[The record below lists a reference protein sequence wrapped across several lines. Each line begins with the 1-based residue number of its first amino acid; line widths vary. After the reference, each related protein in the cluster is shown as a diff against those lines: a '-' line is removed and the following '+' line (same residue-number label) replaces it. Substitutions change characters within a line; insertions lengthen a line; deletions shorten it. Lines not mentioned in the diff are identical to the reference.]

1 MTEWRDE
8 PEPPSASGVAG
19 DFRSER
25 ARMES
30 PMTWSLPLC
39 RLGNVSV
46 RVHALF
52 LLLIAVE
59 LLRSSV
65 SAGGRTLALPPTA
78 MVLGSFF
85 ALSVL
90 HELARTVCYRRIG
103 GDLDEWLLWPL
114 GGLCTADAG
123 DREGGSA
130 WCAAGGWLVQALLAA
145 VVGGV
150 LYLQTGRLINGAVP
164 LPWSLEGFR
173 ELSLTD
179 AGAGVECLWLL
190 QWSLMVTLALGA
202 LPAFPLAGGQVILA
216 LLAQRRGWSVVAHL
230 VARSGVVCAVAL
242 LVAGLAFDGWTLS
255 ALALLVWIASRETA
269 LRVQATDALLHE
281 PLERRPPQRRAPK
294 DDQAELDRI
303 LEKINR
309 DGIKSLSMRE
319 RWRLKAATRRR
330 RDGDGGIR

>member
-1 MTEWRDE
+1 MMEWRDE
-8 PEPPSASGVAG
+8 PEPPTASGVAG
-19 DFRSER
+19 DFRSGR

-39 RLGNVSV
+39 RLGSVSV

-59 LLRSSV
+59 LLRASV

-78 MVLGSFF
+78 MMLGSFF
-85 ALSVL
+85 GLSVL
-90 HELARTVCYRRIG
+90 HELTRTLCYRRIG

-123 DREGGSA
+123 DREGGSG
-130 WCAAGGWLVQALLAA
+130 WCAASGWLAQALLAA
-145 VVGGV
+145 VVAAV
-150 LYLQTGRLINGAVP
+150 LYHQTGRVINGAMP

-173 ELSLTD
+173 ELSLAN
-179 AGAGVECLWLL
+179 AGAGTECLWLL
-190 QWSLMVTLALGA
+190 QWSLMVTLSLGA
-202 LPAFPLAGGQVILA
+202 LPAFPLAGGQVLLA
-216 LLAQRRGWSVVAHL
+216 LLAERRGWSAVAHL

-255 ALALLVWIASRETA
+255 ALAMLVWIASRETV
-269 LRVQATDALLHE
+269 LRVEATDALMQ
-281 PLERRPPQRRAPK
+281 ERPERIAPQRRAPS
-294 DDQAELDRI
+294 DDQAEIDRI

-309 DGIKSLSMRE
+309 DGIKSLSVRE

-330 RDGDGGIR
+330 RDEGGGIR

>member
-1 MTEWRDE
+1 MMSWQDE
-8 PEPPSASGVAG
+8 PDPPTAGGVAG
-19 DFRSER
+19 DFRSDR

-39 RLGNVSV
+39 RLGSVSV

-65 SAGGRTLALPPTA
+65 AAGGRTLALPPTA
-78 MVLGSFF
+78 LILGSFF
-85 ALSVL
+85 ALSLL
-90 HELARTVCYRRIG
+90 HELVRTVCYRRIG

-130 WCAAGGWLVQALLAA
+130 WCAASGWLAQTCVAA
-145 VVGGV
+145 IVGTA
-150 LYLQTGRLINGAVP
+150 LYLQTGRVINGAVP
-164 LPWSLEGFR
+164 VPWSLEGFR
-173 ELSLTD
+173 ELSLTG
-179 AGAGVECLWLL
+179 AGAGIEALWLV

-202 LPAFPLAGGQVILA
+202 LPAFPLAGGQVLLA
-216 LLAQRRGWSVVAHL
+216 LLAERRGWSAAAHL
-230 VARSGVVCAVAL
+230 VARSGVVCAVGM

-255 ALALLVWIASRETA
+255 ALALLVWIASRETM
-269 LRVQATDALLHE
+269 LRVDATDAVLEE
-281 PLERRPPQRRAPK
+281 PSARTTRRVAP
-294 DDQAELDRI
+294 DDQAEIDRI

-309 DGIKSLSMRE
+309 DGMKSLSMRE

-330 RDGDGGIR
+330 RDGGGGIR